1 MGYADA
7 GELSR
12 YQVLLGL
19 SSLPFLPGNCCCKL
33 PSDMYSDYET
43 GITILSSIQLTSMPF
58 WRICCSGWKSIRLG
72 QNNWWDHFP
81 SGHWLTVPAWERA
94 GPDETGSLSI
104 LVVNHFNEKVFIGV
118 CIFLADSVKMH
129 LSLVDDIAAK
139 TSLKCE
145 FRLLRQSSAECAEA
159 VLIFYADGRAEVS
172 NFTLFI
178 SGLITK
184 SEPRTDKQP

>member
-1 MGYADA
+1 
-7 GELSR
+7 
-12 YQVLLGL
+12 
-19 SSLPFLPGNCCCKL
+19 
-33 PSDMYSDYET
+33 
-43 GITILSSIQLTSMPF
+43 
-58 WRICCSGWKSIRLG
+58 
-72 QNNWWDHFP
+72 
-81 SGHWLTVPAWERA
+81 
-94 GPDETGSLSI
+94 
-104 LVVNHFNEKVFIGV
+104 
-118 CIFLADSVKMH
+118 MH

-139 TSLKCE
+139 TSLKCV

>member
-58 WRICCSGWKSIRLG
+58 WRICCSGWKGIRFG

-104 LVVNHFNEKVFIGV
+104 LVVNHFNEKVFIGA

-139 TSLKCE
+139 TSLKCV

-159 VLIFYADGRAEVS
+159 VLIFWCRWKGRCVE
-172 NFTLFI
+172 FQ
-178 SGLITK
+178 GLITK
-184 SEPRTDKQP
+184 SEPRTELKQP